1 MAASELSRAGRA
13 AKTGSES
20 LFPCLLRS
28 LDDLCTSR
36 EATQQG
42 ALAGACGAGHPLC
55 IQP

>member
-28 LDDLCTSR
+28 LDDLCTS
-36 EATQQG
+36 QG
-42 ALAGACGAGHPLC
+42 ALAGDCRAGHPLC

>member
-28 LDDLCTSR
+28 PDDLCTSR

-42 ALAGACGAGHPLC
+42 ALAGACRAGHPLC